1 VSQLTTRTPEAPL
14 VSEGGSFDVG
24 TVTRVW
30 SVGLQWPWAV
40 LLVVM
45 LGGNFL
51 FAADQTVLGVAV
63 LVGGLGASV
72 AGVRAVSRHSADALA
87 DGTRNVRRAV
97 GAALGEDDA
106 STVYSLAVG
115 SGSVYGLDCSKRYD
129 LTVVTLGET
138 ALTIHHDAAVNL
150 LNTTWT
156 VGDRTEQIPY
166 EDIGSLTDEDGTL
179 RLELVDGETKSLP
192 ADNRPDELLAALGSR
207 LEDSD
212 TPGVGRTLLSSN
224 VKD

>member
-1 VSQLTTRTPEAPL
+1 VTPEARI
-14 VSEGGSFDVG
+14 VSEEGAFDVE

-51 FAADQTVLGVAV
+51 FAADQTVLGIAV
-63 LVGGLGASV
+63 LVAGLGIAV
-72 AGVRAVSRHSADALA
+72 AGVRAVNRHSADALA

-97 GAALGEDDA
+97 AAELDRDDA
-106 STVYSLAVG
+106 STSYSLAVG
-115 SGSVYGLDCSKRYD
+115 SGSVYGLRCSKRYD

-156 VGDRTEQIPY
+156 VGDQTEQIPY
-166 EDIGSLTDEDGTL
+166 ERVKSVTEEDGTL
-179 RLELVDGETKSLP
+179 RMELVDGETKSLP
-192 ADNRPDELLAALGSR
+192 TDDRPDELLAALSSR
-207 LEDSD
+207 LEDGD
-212 TPGVGRTLLSSN
+212 TPGVGRTLLSSAA
-224 VKD
+224 KD

>member
-1 VSQLTTRTPEAPL
+1 M
-14 VSEGGSFDVG
+14 SEEGAFDVE

-51 FAADQTVLGVAV
+51 FAADQTVLGIAV
-63 LVGGLGASV
+63 LVAGLGIAV
-72 AGVRAVSRHSADALA
+72 AGVRAVNRHSADALA

-97 GAALGEDDA
+97 AAELDRDDA
-106 STVYSLAVG
+106 STSYSLAVG
-115 SGSVYGLDCSKRYD
+115 SGSVYGLRCSKRYD

-156 VGDRTEQIPY
+156 VGDQTEQIPY
-166 EDIGSLTDEDGTL
+166 ERVKSVTEEDGTL
-179 RLELVDGETKSLP
+179 RMELVDGETKSLP
-192 ADNRPDELLAALGSR
+192 TDDRPDELLAALSSR
-207 LEDSD
+207 LEDGD
-212 TPGVGRTLLSSN
+212 TPGVGRTLLSSAA
-224 VKD
+224 KD

>member
-1 VSQLTTRTPEAPL
+1 
-14 VSEGGSFDVG
+14 VSEEGSFDVE
-24 TVTRVW
+24 TVARVW

-51 FAADQTVLGVAV
+51 FAADQTVLGIAV
-63 LVGGLGASV
+63 LVAGLGTAV
-72 AGVRAVSRHSADALA
+72 AGVRTVNRHSADALA

-97 GAALGEDDA
+97 AAELDRDDA
-106 STVYSLAVG
+106 STSYSLVVG
-115 SGSVYGLDCSKRYD
+115 SGSVYGLHCSKRYD

-138 ALTIHHDAAVNL
+138 ALTVHHDAAVNL

-156 VGDRTEQIPY
+156 VGDQTEQIPY
-166 EDIGSLTDEDGTL
+166 ERIKSVTEEDGTL
-179 RLELVDGETKSLP
+179 RMELVDGETKSLP
-192 ADNRPDELLAALGSR
+192 TDERPGELLASLSNR

-212 TPGVGRTLLSSN
+212 TPGVGPTLLPSAA
-224 VKD
+224 KE

>member
-1 VSQLTTRTPEAPL
+1 
-14 VSEGGSFDVG
+14 VSEEGAFDVE

-51 FAADQTVLGVAV
+51 FAADQTVLGIAV
-63 LVGGLGASV
+63 LVAGLGIAV
-72 AGVRAVSRHSADALA
+72 AGVRAVNRHSADALA

-97 GAALGEDDA
+97 AAELDRDDA
-106 STVYSLAVG
+106 STSYSLAVG
-115 SGSVYGLDCSKRYD
+115 SGSVYGLRCSKRYD

-156 VGDRTEQIPY
+156 VGDQTEQIPY
-166 EDIGSLTDEDGTL
+166 ERVKSVTEEDGTL
-179 RLELVDGETKSLP
+179 RMELVDGETKSLP
-192 ADNRPDELLAALGSR
+192 TDDRPDELLAALSSR
-207 LEDSD
+207 LEDGD
-212 TPGVGRTLLSSN
+212 TPGVGRTLLSSAA
-224 VKD
+224 KD